1 MRGKKPTQKILITL
15 GALLL
20 YQWGTVIPLSGI
32 DQIALKKSLLEIDPR
47 NTLLQLLTMYSDGGS
62 TVLSPFSLGIIP
74 YINASIIIDFLTAS
88 VPFLEKLQ
96 SEEGETG
103 RKKLG
108 FYKKLLTFVFAI
120 IQAGFSLRY
129 LESYLYQNQV
139 FDISLLLMQIVS
151 GSMIIIWLCNLIDKK
166 GTGSGTSLI
175 IVANILGAFF
185 RRSFSFE
192 DLIGSSQTI
201 LDGGFLLIFM
211 ILICISQTARIT
223 IPLVSARQLA
233 FLETLEKTTLNN
245 KLEETILPNENGLS
259 IRLNQA
265 GVFPIIIVSSIV
277 PFLAPLIGV
286 NNIQNTITF
295 SFLYY
300 LLIIGFNYLYTV
312 VFWDPEKI
320 SEQLRKASVSIVNIS
335 PGKETINYLEKVVQA
350 TSILGGVLLS
360 LIVFLYEQAK
370 GFHQGGLLSQLNVT
384 SLIIV
389 LGVACEFQKTV
400 RLLYK
405 TNFEERKI

>member
-1 MRGKKPTQKILITL
+1 MRGKKPTQKILLTL

-32 DQIALKKSLLEIDPR
+32 DQVALKKSLLEIDPR

-88 VPFLEKLQ
+88 VPSLEKLQ
-96 SEEGETG
+96 SEEGEAG

-108 FYKKLLTFVFAI
+108 FYKKVVTFIFAI
-120 IQAGFSLRY
+120 IQAGFSLKY
-129 LESYLYQNQV
+129 LESYLYQND
-139 FDISLLLMQIVS
+139 FFALALLVVQIVS
-151 GSMIIIWLCNLIDKK
+151 GSMVIIWLCNLIDRK
-166 GTGSGTSLI
+166 GTGNGTSLI
-175 IVANILGAFF
+175 IVANILGALL
-185 RRSFSFE
+185 RKSFSLELSTEAFF
-192 DLIGSSQTI
+192 DTS
-201 LDGGFLLIFM
+201 FLLLFIV
-211 ILICISQTARIT
+211 LICISQTARVT

-233 FLETLEKTTLNN
+233 FLETLEKTTINN
-245 KLEETILPNENGLS
+245 KLEENILPNENGLS

-265 GVFPIIIVSSIV
+265 GVFPIIIVSSLV
-277 PFLAPLIGV
+277 PFLYAIPNVFGESTKVL
-286 NNIQNTITF
+286 F

-300 LLIIGFNYLYTV
+300 LLIIGFNYLYTI

-350 TSILGGVLLS
+350 TSILGGILLS
-360 LIVFLYEQAK
+360 LIVFFFEQSK
-370 GFHQGGLLSQLNVT
+370 GLRPGSFLTQLNVT

-389 LGVACEFQKTV
+389 VGVACDFQKTI

-405 TNFEERKI
+405 TNFEEKKI

>member
-1 MRGKKPTQKILITL
+1 MRGKKPTQKILLTL

-20 YQWGTVIPLSGI
+20 YQWGSVIPLSGV

-88 VPFLEKLQ
+88 VPSLEKLQ

-103 RKKLG
+103 RKKLS
-108 FYKKLLTFVFAI
+108 FYKKVVTFVFAT
-120 IQAGFSLRY
+120 IQAVFSLRY
-129 LESYLYQNQV
+129 LESYLYQSD
-139 FDISLLLMQIVS
+139 FFSLALLIAQIVS
-151 GSMIIIWLCNLIDKK
+151 GSMIIIWLCNLIDRK
-166 GTGSGTSLI
+166 GIGNGTSLI
-175 IVANILGAFF
+175 IVANILGTLL
-185 RRSFSFE
+185 RKSFSF
-192 DLIGSSQTI
+192 DLSPESLFDIS
-201 LDGGFLLIFM
+201 FLLLFIV
-211 ILICISQTARIT
+211 LICISQTARVT

-233 FLETLEKTTLNN
+233 FLETLEKTTINN

-265 GVFPIIIVSSIV
+265 GVFPIIIVSSLV
-277 PFLAPLIGV
+277 PFLYALPNLFGGS
-286 NNIQNTITF
+286 TKLGF

-300 LLIIGFNYLYTV
+300 LLIIGFNYLYTI

-350 TSILGGVLLS
+350 TSILGGTLLS
-360 LIVFLYEQAK
+360 LIVFFFEQSK
-370 GFHQGGLLSQLNVT
+370 GLRPGSFLTQLNVT

-389 LGVACEFQKTV
+389 VGVACDFQKTI

-405 TNFEERKI
+405 TNFEDKKI

>member
-1 MRGKKPTQKILITL
+1 MGGKKPTQKILLTL

-32 DQIALKKSLLEIDPR
+32 DQVALKKSLLEIDPR

-88 VPFLEKLQ
+88 VPSLEKLQ

-108 FYKKLLTFVFAI
+108 FYKKIVTFIFAV
-120 IQAGFSLRY
+120 IQVVFSLRY
-129 LESYLYQNQV
+129 LESYLYQNDL
-139 FDISLLLMQIVS
+139 FTLALLVVQIVS
-151 GSMIIIWLCNLIDKK
+151 GSMIIIWLCNLIDRK
-166 GTGSGTSLI
+166 GTGNGTSLI
-175 IVANILGAFF
+175 IVANILGAVLKK
-185 RRSFSFE
+185 SLNVEFSAVSIF
-192 DLIGSSQTI
+192 DIS
-201 LDGGFLLIFM
+201 FLLLFIV
-211 ILICISQTARIT
+211 LICVSQTARVT

-233 FLETLEKTTLNN
+233 FLETLEKTTINN
-245 KLEETILPNENGLS
+245 KLEESILSNENGLS
-259 IRLNQA
+259 IKLNQA
-265 GVFPIIIVSSIV
+265 GVFPIIIVSSLI
-277 PFLAPLIGV
+277 PFLYAIPNVFGESTKVL
-286 NNIQNTITF
+286 F

-300 LLIIGFNYLYTV
+300 LLIIGFNYLYTI

-350 TSILGGVLLS
+350 TSLLGGILLS
-360 LIVFLYEQAK
+360 LIVFFFEQSK
-370 GFHQGGLLSQLNVT
+370 GLRPGSFLTQLNVT

-389 LGVACEFQKTV
+389 VGVACDFQKTI

-405 TNFEERKI
+405 TNFEEKRI

>member
-1 MRGKKPTQKILITL
+1 MGGKKPTQKILLTL

-32 DQIALKKSLLEIDPR
+32 DQVALKKSLLEIDPR

-88 VPFLEKLQ
+88 VPSLEKLQ

-108 FYKKLLTFVFAI
+108 FYKKIVTFIFAA
-120 IQAGFSLRY
+120 IQAIFSLRY
-129 LESYLYQNQV
+129 LESYLYQNDP
-139 FDISLLLMQIVS
+139 FTLALLVVQIVS
-151 GSMIIIWLCNLIDKK
+151 GSMIIIWLCNLIDRK
-166 GTGSGTSLI
+166 GTGNGTSLI
-175 IVANILGAFF
+175 IVANILGAVLKK
-185 RRSFSFE
+185 SLNVEFSAESIF
-192 DLIGSSQTI
+192 DIS
-201 LDGGFLLIFM
+201 FLLLFIV
-211 ILICISQTARIT
+211 LICISQTARVT

-233 FLETLEKTTLNN
+233 FLETLEKTTINN
-245 KLEETILPNENGLS
+245 KLEESILPNENGLS
-259 IRLNQA
+259 IKLNQA
-265 GVFPIIIVSSIV
+265 GVFPIIIVSSLI
-277 PFLAPLIGV
+277 PFLYAIPNVFGESTKVL
-286 NNIQNTITF
+286 F

-300 LLIIGFNYLYTV
+300 LLIIGFNYLYTI

-350 TSILGGVLLS
+350 TSLLGGILLS
-360 LIVFLYEQAK
+360 LIVFFFEQSK
-370 GFHQGGLLSQLNVT
+370 GLRPGSFLTQLNVT

-389 LGVACEFQKTV
+389 VGVACDFQKTI

-405 TNFEERKI
+405 TNFEEKRI